1 MIQQKLKAFIGKVL
15 KEKYFQA
22 IDMPDF
28 LVEQP
33 AEKEHGDFS
42 CNIALKSAKLFRRSP
57 SDIAFEFVAAIESSL
72 ENDALCDFIE
82 RIEVKNPGFIN
93 FFLSPEAFYDVMYE
107 VFAAGADFGR
117 NDIGKDNK
125 VLLEF
130 VSANPTGPLSVAH
143 ARQAVVGDV
152 LGNILKYVGCEV
164 KKEFYVNDGGNQIVI
179 LGRSVVLRAKE
190 IFGENIEF
198 PEECYQGEY
207 IKDMA
212 RIFIEEKGYKDI
224 SSLTCDPELEKKSQ
238 SFAAGY
244 LMDVIKKELD
254 DFGVNFDIY
263 SYESEV
269 ATKAQIAEVLHELT
283 DKGYTK
289 EEDGALWF
297 MSSRFGDDK
306 DRVVRKSDGN
316 YTYLAPDIAYHKN
329 KFDRGFNTLI
339 NIWGPD
345 HHGYI
350 PRIKAAVQAL
360 GRNSDAIK
368 VLIIQLATIYR
379 NGQQVSMSTRK
390 GQYIGLREVMEEVGK
405 DVARFFYLMRHT
417 SMHLEFDLDLAKKES
432 SENPVYYIQYAHA
445 RINSIYKRASET
457 GLEAKKSDFYLLKEP
472 AEIDLLKKMGD
483 FPAILVVCY
492 QQLDPYALVNYLQ
505 ELATSFHRFYD
516 TCRVIDQDRDLS
528 SERFGLIRAAQTVF
542 RTGLGLLGVSVPDKM

>member
-1 MIQQKLKAFIGKVL
+1 MNQQKIKDFITRVL
-15 KEKYFQA
+15 KVRYFQA
-22 IDMPDF
+22 VDMPDF
-28 LVEQP
+28 LLEQP
-33 AEKEHGDFS
+33 ADKGHGDLS
-42 CNIALKSAKLFRRSP
+42 CNLAFKSAKLFRRSP
-57 SDIAFEFVAAIESSL
+57 SDIAFEFTSALEKEL
-72 ENDALCDFIE
+72 ENDPLGGLIE
-82 RIEVKNPGFIN
+82 RIEVKNPGFMN
-93 FFLSPEAFYDVMYE
+93 FFLLPEAFYTVIE
-107 VFAAGADFGR
+107 EIFEHGENFGR
-117 NDIGKDNK
+117 SETGKGNK

-152 LGNILKYVGCEV
+152 LGDILKFVGCEV
-164 KKEFYVNDGGNQIVI
+164 EKEFYVNDGGNQIVM
-179 LGRSVVLRAKE
+179 LGLSIELRAKE
-190 IFGENIEF
+190 ILGENIEF
-198 PEECYQGEY
+198 PEDCYQGEY

-212 RIFIEEKGYKDI
+212 AIFINENEYANLESLRKDDQ
-224 SSLTCDPELEKKSQ
+224 LALKSR
-238 SFAAGY
+238 SFGANY
-244 LMDVIKKELD
+244 LMDVIKKELE

-263 SYESEV
+263 SFESEV
-269 ATKAQIAEVLHELT
+269 ATKERIAKVLDELT
-283 DKGYTK
+283 RKGYTK

-297 MSSRFGDDK
+297 TSTRFGDDK

-316 YTYLAPDIAYHKN
+316 YTYLAPDIAYHKH

-360 GRNSDAIK
+360 GANADAIK

-379 NGQQVSMSTRK
+379 DGQQVSMSTRR
-390 GQYIGLREVMEEVGK
+390 GQYIGLREVMDEVGK
-405 DVARFFYLMRHT
+405 DVARFFYLMRHI

-457 GLEAKKSDFYLLKEP
+457 GLEPKLKDFYLLKEP
-472 AEIDLLKKMGD
+472 AEIDLMKKMGD
-483 FPAILVVCY
+483 FPAVLVLCY

-505 ELATSFHRFYD
+505 EFATLFHKFYD
-516 TCRVIDQDRDLS
+516 TCRVIDQDRELS
-528 SERFGLIRAAQTVF
+528 AERFGLIRAAQRVLH
-542 RTGLGLLGVSVPDKM
+542 TGLSLLGVSVPEKM